1 MELALLLVLL
11 VIVELAVTVWLLARH
26 KSYLKRVSKL
36 EKNLVKLAEVL
47 KDYEQVPETQTVYN
61 PAAPA
66 AGSSLADL
74 VSKATPEDLEQAH
87 KILASMGFEG

>member
-26 KSYLKRVSKL
+26 KSYLQRVKKV

-47 KDYEQVPETQTVYN
+47 RDYEQVPETETICSSC
-61 PAAPA
+61 
-66 AGSSLADL
+66 GSCG
-74 VSKATPEDLEQAH
+74 
-87 KILASMGFEG
+87 GFVAC

>member
-11 VIVELAVTVWLLARH
+11 VIVELAVTVWLLSRH

-47 KDYEQVPETQTVYN
+47 RDYEQVPETETVYAS
-61 PAAPA
+61 AAPA
-66 AGSSLADL
+66 AGSSLSDL
-74 VSKATPEDLEQAH
+74 VSKATPEDLEKAH
-87 KILASMGFEG
+87 KILASMGFED

>member
-11 VIVELAVTVWLLARH
+11 VIVEWAVTVWLLARH
-26 KSYLKRVSKL
+26 KSYLQRVKKV

-47 KDYEQVPETQTVYN
+47 RDYEQVSETETVYA

-66 AGSSLADL
+66 AGASLADL
-74 VSKATPEDLEQAH
+74 VSKASPEDLEQAH
-87 KILASMGFEG
+87 KILSAMGFEG